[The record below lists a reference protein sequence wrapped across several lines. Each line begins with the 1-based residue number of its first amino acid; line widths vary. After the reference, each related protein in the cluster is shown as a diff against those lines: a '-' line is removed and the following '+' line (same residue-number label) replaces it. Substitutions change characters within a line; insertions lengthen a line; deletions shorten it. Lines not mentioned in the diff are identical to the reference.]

1 MQFIGDLVSKKITK
15 QILFILLF
23 AFSNM
28 GLQAFAQSYPN
39 KPIKIVVGFSPGGGP
54 DISARAIGQKMTE
67 KWGQSVIVENRP
79 GAGSNIA
86 SQVVATSKPD
96 GYTLLSVSNA
106 FAIAPAIYSKLPF
119 DTLKDFDGISLTA
132 TGSAFVLISP
142 NLKINTMSE
151 LIALAKKDPGKYTFS
166 SAGVGSGS
174 HFAVEILKAKTGTDF
189 LHVPTKG
196 IPEGITEVLSGRVD
210 FFISP
215 YASAVS
221 MVRDGRAKAI
231 AITALQRTKEFPNL
245 PTVSETVPGYKW
257 EFWYGLLAPKNTPK
271 EILHQIAQE
280 VKRVNEFADVKERY
294 ANLGL
299 EPVSNSPE
307 EFDKMVKSEVSE
319 FMRIAKAAK
328 ITAE

>member
-1 MQFIGDLVSKKITK
+1 MFNNLKKNLCLICVFFCS
-15 QILFILLF
+15 IF
-23 AFSNM
+23 A
-28 GLQAFAQSYPN
+28 LQVQAQGYPN

-54 DISARAIGQKMTE
+54 DISARVIGQKMSD
-67 KWGQSVIVENRP
+67 KWGQPVVVENRP

-86 SQVVATSKPD
+86 TQVVAAAKPD

-119 DTLKDFDGISLTA
+119 DTIKDLEGVTLTA
-132 TGSAFVLISP
+132 TGSALVLVSP
-142 NLKINTMSE
+142 NLKVNTIAE
-151 LIALAKKDPGKYTFS
+151 LIALAKKDPGKYSYS
-166 SAGVGSGS
+166 SAGIGSGS

-215 YASAVS
+215 YASAIN

-231 AITALQRTKEFPNL
+231 AITSLQRGKEFPNL
-245 PTVSETVPGYKW
+245 PTVAETVPGYKW
-257 EFWYGLLAPKNTPK
+257 EFWYGLIAPMNTPK
-271 EILHQIAQE
+271 DILQQIAQE
-280 VKRVNEFADVKERY
+280 VKRINEYADVKERY

-299 EPVSNSPE
+299 EPISNTPA
-307 EFDKMVKSEVSE
+307 EFDKMIKSEVSE
-319 FMRIAKAAK
+319 FTRIAKTAK
-328 ITAE
+328 ISAE

>member
-1 MQFIGDLVSKKITK
+1 MFNNLKKNLCLICVFFCS
-15 QILFILLF
+15 IF
-23 AFSNM
+23 A
-28 GLQAFAQSYPN
+28 LQVQAQGYPN

-54 DISARAIGQKMTE
+54 DISARVIGQKMTD
-67 KWGQSVIVENRP
+67 KWGQPVVVENRP

-86 SQVVATSKPD
+86 TQVVAAAKPD

-119 DTLKDFDGISLTA
+119 DTIKDLEGVTLTA
-132 TGSAFVLISP
+132 TGSALVLVSP
-142 NLKINTMSE
+142 NLKVNTIAE
-151 LIALAKKDPGKYTFS
+151 LIALAKKDPGKYSYS
-166 SAGVGSGS
+166 SAGIGSGS

-215 YASAVS
+215 YASAIN

-231 AITALQRTKEFPNL
+231 AITSLQRGKEFPNL
-245 PTVSETVPGYKW
+245 PTVAETVPGYKW
-257 EFWYGLLAPKNTPK
+257 EFWYGLIAPMNTPK
-271 EILHQIAQE
+271 DILQQIAQE
-280 VKRVNEFADVKERY
+280 VKRINEYADVKERY

-299 EPVSNSPE
+299 EPISNTPA
-307 EFDKMVKSEVSE
+307 EFDKMIKSEVSE
-319 FMRIAKAAK
+319 FTRIAKTAK
-328 ITAE
+328 ISAE

>member
-1 MQFIGDLVSKKITK
+1 MSKKLIY
-15 QILFILLF
+15 QCLL
-23 AFSNM
+23 SSLLCI
-28 GLQAFAQSYPN
+28 GTLCSLVFAQSYPN
-39 KPIKIVVGFSPGGGP
+39 RPIKIVVGFSPGGGP
-54 DISARAIGQKMTE
+54 DIAARAIGQKMTE
-67 KWGQSVIVENRP
+67 KWGQTVIVENRP
-79 GAGSNIA
+79 GAGANIA
-86 SQVVATSKPD
+86 SQVVASSKPD

-106 FAIAPAIYSKLPF
+106 FAISPAIYSKLPF
-119 DTLKDFDGISLTA
+119 DTLKDFDPITLTA

-142 NLKINTMSE
+142 NLKINSINE
-151 LIALAKKDPGKYTFS
+151 LIALAKKDPGKYSYS

-245 PTVSETVPGYKW
+245 PTVAEAVPGYKW
-257 EFWYGLLAPKNTPK
+257 EFWYGLLAPSHTPK
-271 EILHQIAQE
+271 EILQQIALE
-280 VKRVNEFADVKERY
+280 VKRVNDFPDVKERY

-299 EPVSNSPE
+299 EPVSSSPE
-307 EFDKMVKSEVSE
+307 EFEKMVKSEVNE
-319 FMRIAKAAK
+319 FTRIAKAAK

>member
-1 MQFIGDLVSKKITK
+1 MFNNLKKNLCLIS
-15 QILFILLF
+15 IFFCSVF
-23 AFSNM
+23 A
-28 GLQAFAQSYPN
+28 LQVQAQGYPN

-54 DISARAIGQKMTE
+54 DISARVIGQKMTD
-67 KWGQSVIVENRP
+67 KWGQPVVVENRP

-86 SQVVATSKPD
+86 TQVVATSKPD

-119 DTLKDFDGISLTA
+119 DTIKDLEGVTLTA
-132 TGSAFVLISP
+132 TGSALVLVSP
-142 NLKINTMSE
+142 NLKVNSIAE
-151 LIALAKKDPGKYTFS
+151 LIALAKKDPGKYSYS
-166 SAGVGSGS
+166 SAGIGSGS

-215 YASAVS
+215 YASAIN

-231 AITALQRTKEFPNL
+231 AITSLQRGKEFPNL
-245 PTVSETVPGYKW
+245 PTVAETVPGYKW
-257 EFWYGLLAPKNTPK
+257 EFWYGLIAPMNTPK
-271 EILHQIAQE
+271 DILQQIAQE
-280 VKRVNEFADVKERY
+280 VKRINEFADVKERY

-299 EPVSNSPE
+299 EPISNTPA
-307 EFDKMVKSEVSE
+307 EFDKMIKSEVSE
-319 FMRIAKAAK
+319 FTRIAKTAK
-328 ITAE
+328 ISAE

>member
-1 MQFIGDLVSKKITK
+1 MVFNLIKQSFITGI
-15 QILFILLF
+15 FLL
-23 AFSNM
+23 
-28 GLQAFAQSYPN
+28 GLIGIHAQAQNYPN

-54 DISARAIGQKMTE
+54 DISARVIGQKMTE

-86 SQVVATSKPD
+86 TQVVASAKPD

-119 DTLKDFDGISLTA
+119 DTLKDLEGITLTA
-132 TGSAFVLISP
+132 TGSALVLISP
-142 NLKINTMSE
+142 NLKINSMSE
-151 LIALAKKDPGKYTFS
+151 LIALAKKDPGKYSYS
-166 SAGVGSGS
+166 SAGIGSGS

-215 YASAVS
+215 YASAIN

-231 AITALQRTKEFPNL
+231 AITSLKRAKEFPNL
-245 PTVSETVPGYKW
+245 PTVAETVPGYKW
-257 EFWYGLLAPKNTPK
+257 EFWYGLIAPRHTPK
-271 EILHQIAQE
+271 EILEQIALE
-280 VKRVNEFADVKERY
+280 VKSVNEFPEVRERY

-299 EPVSNSPE
+299 EPASTTPT
-307 EFDKMVKSEVSE
+307 EFDKMIKSEVNE
-319 FMRIAKAAK
+319 FIKIAKAAK

>member
-1 MQFIGDLVSKKITK
+1 MFTNLKKLLCFIS
-15 QILFILLF
+15 LFFCSLF
-23 AFSNM
+23 A
-28 GLQAFAQSYPN
+28 LQAEAQSYPN

-54 DISARAIGQKMTE
+54 DISARVIGQKMTD
-67 KWGQSVIVENRP
+67 KWGQPVVVENRP

-86 SQVVATSKPD
+86 TQVVATSKPD

-119 DTLKDFDGISLTA
+119 DTIKDLEGVTLTA
-132 TGSAFVLISP
+132 TGSALVLVSP
-142 NLKINTMSE
+142 NLKVSTIAE
-151 LIALAKKDPGKYTFS
+151 LIALAKKDPGKYSYS
-166 SAGVGSGS
+166 SAGIGSGS

-215 YASAVS
+215 YASAIN

-231 AITALQRTKEFPNL
+231 AITSLQRGKEFPNL
-245 PTVSETVPGYKW
+245 PTVAETVPGYKW
-257 EFWYGLLAPKNTPK
+257 EFWYGLIAPANTPK
-271 EILHQIAQE
+271 DILQQIAQE
-280 VKRVNEFADVKERY
+280 VKRINEFTDVKERY

-299 EPVSNSPE
+299 EPISNTPA
-307 EFDKMVKSEVSE
+307 EFDKMIKSEVVE
-319 FMRIAKAAK
+319 FTRIAKAAK
-328 ITAE
+328 ISAE

>member
-1 MQFIGDLVSKKITK
+1 MFNNIKK
-15 QILFILLF
+15 QLGFCGLFFCSIL
-23 AFSNM
+23 A
-28 GLQAFAQSYPN
+28 LQVQAQNYPN

-54 DISARAIGQKMTE
+54 DISARVIGQKMTD
-67 KWGQSVIVENRP
+67 KWGQPVVVENRP

-86 SQVVATSKPD
+86 TQVVATSKPD

-119 DTLKDFDGISLTA
+119 DTIKDLEGVTLTA
-132 TGSAFVLISP
+132 TGSALVLVSP
-142 NLKINTMSE
+142 NLKVNTIAE
-151 LIALAKKDPGKYTFS
+151 LIALAKKDPGKYSYS
-166 SAGVGSGS
+166 SAGIGSGS

-215 YASAVS
+215 YASAIN

-231 AITALQRTKEFPNL
+231 AITSLQRGKEFPNL
-245 PTVSETVPGYKW
+245 PTVAETVPGYKW
-257 EFWYGLLAPKNTPK
+257 EFWYGLIAPMNTPK
-271 EILHQIAQE
+271 DILQQIAQE
-280 VKRVNEFADVKERY
+280 VKRINEYADVKERY

-299 EPVSNSPE
+299 EPISNTPA
-307 EFDKMVKSEVSE
+307 EFDKMIKSEVSE
-319 FMRIAKAAK
+319 FTRIAKTAK
-328 ITAE
+328 ISAE

>member
-1 MQFIGDLVSKKITK
+1 MYKNVMRRLFLVLSL
-15 QILFILLF
+15 LFIMNSS
-23 AFSNM
+23 AH
-28 GLQAFAQSYPN
+28 AQNYPN

-54 DISARAIGQKMTE
+54 DIAARTIGQKLTE
-67 KWGQSVIVENRP
+67 KWGQSVVVENRP

-86 SQVVATSKPD
+86 TQVVATAKPD

-119 DTLKDFDGISLTA
+119 DTLKDLEGVTLTA
-132 TGSAFVLISP
+132 TGSALVLISP
-142 NLKINTMSE
+142 NLKITTMAE

-166 SAGVGSGS
+166 SAGIGSGS
-174 HFAVEILKAKTGTDF
+174 HFAVEILKAKTGTEF

-215 YASAVS
+215 YASAIN

-231 AITALQRTKEFPNL
+231 AITSLQRGKEFPQL
-245 PTVSETVPGYKW
+245 PTVAETVPGYKW
-257 EFWYGLLAPKNTPK
+257 EFWYGLIAPMHTPK
-271 EILHQIAQE
+271 EILQQIAQE
-280 VKRVNEFADVKERY
+280 VKKINEFSDVKERY
-294 ANLGL
+294 AGLGL
-299 EPVSNSPE
+299 DPVSNTPD
-307 EFDKMVKSEVSE
+307 EFDKMIKSEVTE
-319 FMRIAKAAK
+319 FTRIAKSAK

>member
-1 MQFIGDLVSKKITK
+1 MFNNLKKNLCLIS
-15 QILFILLF
+15 IFFCSVF
-23 AFSNM
+23 A
-28 GLQAFAQSYPN
+28 LQVQAQGYPN

-54 DISARAIGQKMTE
+54 DISARVIGQKMTD
-67 KWGQSVIVENRP
+67 KWGQPVVVENRP

-86 SQVVATSKPD
+86 TQVVATSKPD

-119 DTLKDFDGISLTA
+119 DTIKDLEGVTLTA
-132 TGSAFVLISP
+132 TGSALVLVSP
-142 NLKINTMSE
+142 NLKVNSIAE
-151 LIALAKKDPGKYTFS
+151 LIALAKKDPGKYSYS
-166 SAGVGSGS
+166 SAGIGSGS

-215 YASAVS
+215 YASAIN

-231 AITALQRTKEFPNL
+231 AITSLQRGKEFPNL
-245 PTVSETVPGYKW
+245 PTVAETVPGYKW
-257 EFWYGLLAPKNTPK
+257 EFWYGLIAPMNTPK
-271 EILHQIAQE
+271 DILQQIAQE
-280 VKRVNEFADVKERY
+280 VKRINEFSDVKERY

-299 EPVSNSPE
+299 EPISNTPA
-307 EFDKMVKSEVSE
+307 EFDKMIKSEVSE
-319 FMRIAKAAK
+319 FTRIAKTAK
-328 ITAE
+328 ISAE

>member
-1 MQFIGDLVSKKITK
+1 MFKNVMH
-15 QILFILLF
+15 LLF
-23 AFSNM
+23 LVLSLFCFMNSSV
-28 GLQAFAQSYPN
+28 QAQNYPN
-39 KPIKIVVGFSPGGGP
+39 KPIKIIVGFSPGGGP
-54 DISARAIGQKMTE
+54 DIAARTIGQKLTE
-67 KWGQSVIVENRP
+67 KWGQSVVVENRP

-86 SQVVATSKPD
+86 TQVVATAKPD

-119 DTLKDFDGISLTA
+119 DTLKDLEGVTLTA
-132 TGSAFVLISP
+132 TGSALVLISP
-142 NLKINTMSE
+142 NLKITTMAE

-166 SAGVGSGS
+166 SAGIGSGS

-215 YASAVS
+215 YASAIN

-231 AITALQRTKEFPNL
+231 AITSLQRSKEFPQL
-245 PTVSETVPGYKW
+245 PTVAETVPGYKW
-257 EFWYGLLAPKNTPK
+257 EFWYGLIAPMHTPK
-271 EILHQIAQE
+271 EILQQIAQE
-280 VKRVNEFADVKERY
+280 VKKINEFSDVKERY
-294 ANLGL
+294 AGLGL
-299 EPVSNSPE
+299 DPVSNTPD
-307 EFDKMVKSEVSE
+307 EFDKMIKSEVTE
-319 FMRIAKAAK
+319 FTRIAKSAK

>member
-1 MQFIGDLVSKKITK
+1 MNSSV
-15 QILFILLF
+15 
-23 AFSNM
+23 
-28 GLQAFAQSYPN
+28 QAQNYPN
-39 KPIKIVVGFSPGGGP
+39 KPIKIIVGFSPGGGP
-54 DISARAIGQKMTE
+54 DIAARTIGQKLTE
-67 KWGQSVIVENRP
+67 KWGQSVVVENRP

-86 SQVVATSKPD
+86 TQVVATAKPD

-119 DTLKDFDGISLTA
+119 DTLKDLEGVTLTA
-132 TGSAFVLISP
+132 TGSALVLISP
-142 NLKINTMSE
+142 NLKITTMAE

-166 SAGVGSGS
+166 SAGIGSGS

-215 YASAVS
+215 YASAIN

-231 AITALQRTKEFPNL
+231 AITSLQRSKEFPQL
-245 PTVSETVPGYKW
+245 PTVAETVPGYKW
-257 EFWYGLLAPKNTPK
+257 EFWYGLIAPMHTPK
-271 EILHQIAQE
+271 EILQQIAQE
-280 VKRVNEFADVKERY
+280 VKKINEFSDVKERY
-294 ANLGL
+294 AGLGL
-299 EPVSNSPE
+299 DPVSNTPD
-307 EFDKMVKSEVSE
+307 EFDKMIKSEVTE
-319 FMRIAKAAK
+319 FTRIAKSAK